1 MTITCAILEKDQSMI
16 NTLQKYIEQTP
27 FLTLCGVYT
36 NPMEALSKYYEQQIQ
51 LFFIGIENDEM
62 NGCQFCQLLN
72 NSTRVIFIS
81 SDKEYA
87 ADCFRL
93 DALDYLL
100 SNFTYPIFLDAT
112 NKALRWFNNK
122 KSTILNLPEKE
133 KEKKPFVYIKSE
145 YKVVRLDLF
154 RINYI
159 ESLGDYI
166 KIYCTGEVKPILSL
180 CSMKSIE
187 EVLPEDD
194 FIRVHRSYI
203 VRKERIIE
211 IKKGHIVFNS
221 VNIPIGDSYR
231 KKFQNYIDNLPIL

>member
-1 MTITCAILEKDQSMI
+1 
-16 NTLQKYIEQTP
+16 
-27 FLTLCGVYT
+27 
-36 NPMEALSKYYEQQIQ
+36 
-51 LFFIGIENDEM
+51 
-62 NGCQFCQLLN
+62 
-72 NSTRVIFIS
+72 
-81 SDKEYA
+81 
-87 ADCFRL
+87 
-93 DALDYLL
+93 
-100 SNFTYPIFLDAT
+100 
-112 NKALRWFNNK
+112 
-122 KSTILNLPEKE
+122 
-133 KEKKPFVYIKSE
+133 
-145 YKVVRLDLF
+145 VVRLDLF

-166 KIYCTGEVKPILSL
+166 KIYCTDEVKPILSL